1 MLECMLVLSC
11 LLRPEERS
19 QIEMTTV
26 EMAACNEAMIDILD
40 KLPEDLWIIAQRVNA
55 PVGRRSG
62 HIMEIYVSGT
72 HGCGVAGAA
81 RALGIAYTSV
91 ETNGFWEQSF
101 VLDGVKVYQLA
112 DAGE

>member
-1 MLECMLVLSC
+1 
-11 LLRPEERS
+11 
-19 QIEMTTV
+19 
-26 EMAACNEAMIDILD
+26 
-40 KLPEDLWIIAQRVNA
+40 
-55 PVGRRSG
+55 
-62 HIMEIYVSGT
+62 MEIYVSGT